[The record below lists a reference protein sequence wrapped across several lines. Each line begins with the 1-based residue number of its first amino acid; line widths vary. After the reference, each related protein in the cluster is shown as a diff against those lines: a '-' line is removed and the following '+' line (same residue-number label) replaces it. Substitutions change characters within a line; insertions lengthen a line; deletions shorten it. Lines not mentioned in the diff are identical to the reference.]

1 MVSLFR
7 IVVVIRPPMHTP
19 NPVKRISPM
28 IILVEYIDIISFA
41 SVVHSIVLAF
51 LIVFVPIV
59 GEHVIHEGF

>member
-41 SVVHSIVLAF
+41 SVVHSIGMALVKSYSVYPNRQGACYS
-51 LIVFVPIV
+51 
-59 GEHVIHEGF
+59 

>member
-1 MVSLFR
+1 MVSLFW
-7 IVVVIRPPMHTP
+7 IVVVIRLPMHTP

-59 GEHVIHEGF
+59 REHVIHEGF